1 MQGGQEKEPDPE
13 DVRTQGAAIAE
24 AKDICELHDLRLAH
38 AEADIAVTELQTH
51 IDWAAQH
58 TGFAKRATG
67 GAETKTSYTKKAS
80 PPLSYKF
87 LDSAHDAEPAV

>member
-1 MQGGQEKEPDPE
+1 VQGGQEKEPDPE
-13 DVRTQGAAIAE
+13 DVRTQGAAIVE
-24 AKDICELHDLRLAH
+24 AKDICELHHLRLAH

-58 TGFAKRATG
+58 TGFAKRAMG

-80 PPLSYKF
+80 SLPQLRSS
-87 LDSAHDAEPAV
+87 DSSAHEA